1 MGHALKRIIQIN
13 FPVRI
18 CDLAD
23 YDVLEAAIREFCPVG
38 LMHFAASAH
47 VHESTLNPG
56 KYYRNNLV
64 GLLNLI
70 EAARRYGP
78 VPLVFSSSCTVYEN
92 KRKSPIS
99 EASSLKPI
107 NPYGNTKA
115 WRSVCLLIS
124 TPATKCPMSPCDI
137 LMQLALRLS
146 IRPKFAASPI
156 LDGSRYTQNL
166 ERIFRQL
173 WCEWC
178 EKISP

>member
-1 MGHALKRIIQIN
+1 MFFRLGHALKRIIQIN

-38 LMHFAASAH
+38 LMHFPASAH

-70 EAARRYGP
+70 EAARLYGP
-78 VPLVFSSSCTVYEN
+78 VPLVFSSSCTVYGN

-115 WRSVCLLIS
+115 MAECLLADFDAGYEM
-124 TPATKCPMSPCDI
+124 PYV
-137 LMQLALRLS
+137 ALRY
-146 IRPKFAASPI
+146 FNAAGAAPI
-156 LDGSRYTQNL
+156 H
-166 ERIFRQL
+166 
-173 WCEWC
+173 
-178 EKISP
+178 PA